1 MINDQIMNIHQKGIL
16 LLGFF
21 IVMLCGC
28 SENDEQPIESSKTNA
43 DIIMT
48 SQNFC
53 TEGKLWTGIESTE
66 IRKTPFSY
74 KIQGDTI
81 ISTYGCKKVYYQNE
95 FDYSDSEWHYY
106 GALFEE
112 GSKVNVIRKDSEEM
126 KLLYDFDLKVG
137 DHFLS
142 NIDIDETVI
151 NIDAVELSGTSFR
164 RFAFKEYSQQSHK
177 YYDNTCYVIEGIGG
191 STSPLEPWLYNF
203 DGRISEVQSCTVNGK
218 VFSLVNDPL

>member
-1 MINDQIMNIHQKGIL
+1 MNKQQKGML
-16 LLGFF
+16 LLGVF
-21 IVMLCGC
+21 IVMFGGC
-28 SENDEQPIESSKTNA
+28 SENNELSSDSSKTNA
-43 DIIMT
+43 DVIMT

-81 ISTYGCKKVYYQNE
+81 ISRYGCKKVYYQNE
-95 FDYSDSEWHYY
+95 FVYSDSGWHYY

-112 GSKVNVIRKDSEEM
+112 GSKVFVIRKNSEEM

-142 NIDIDETVI
+142 NIDIDEIVI
-151 NIDAVELSGTSFR
+151 NIDMVELSGSSFQ
-164 RFAFKEYSQQSHK
+164 RFAFKEYSQPSQK
-177 YYDNTCYVIEGIGG
+177 YYDNTCYVIEVIGG
-191 STSPLEPWLYNF
+191 STSPMEPWFYNF
-203 DGRISEVQSCTVNGK
+203 DGCRREVLSCAVNGK
-218 VFSLVNDPL
+218 VFSLNQQRIGSSTIN